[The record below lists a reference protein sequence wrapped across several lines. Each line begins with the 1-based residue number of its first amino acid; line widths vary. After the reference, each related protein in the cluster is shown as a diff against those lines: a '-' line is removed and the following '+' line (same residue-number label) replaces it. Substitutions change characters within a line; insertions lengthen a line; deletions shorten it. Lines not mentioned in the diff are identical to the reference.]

1 MTPDFSRKTRRIIGD
16 SAYGPELQALAI
28 WMAAERYRPFEVEQ
42 HLRRM
47 DYMLGR
53 LPSSSTFATHD
64 ADVLAAA
71 FGVERT
77 PRSRGFRFGATHRLY
92 TRFLQSCG
100 RLHVAP
106 SGDPYEALKRAYA
119 GFLIDVRGLSLSSRR
134 HHAQVVAD
142 FLRRGLPAGQPLSAL
157 TRAAVEQYIQLRSRE
172 VCRHSLQ
179 HDVAYV
185 RAFLR
190 YAHDHGHAAQRL
202 DAIDTP
208 RTYRGEL
215 PPRAMPWPQVEAL
228 LASIDRSSRT
238 GWRDLG
244 MLHLI
249 AYYGLRPSEVVALR
263 LDSIDWDAATLHVYQ
278 SKTRSTLA
286 LPLAEPTLAL
296 LRQYLANDRT
306 QGLSGLPQLFQR
318 AFCPYGP
325 LQRHGVNDAFERR
338 AREAGF
344 ADLRSHV
351 YRLRHS
357 FAMRLL
363 GAGVG
368 IKLIGDLLGH
378 RSIETTCTY
387 LRLDLSTLRGV
398 ALAVPG
404 ASAPIGGDHA

>member
-1 MTPDFSRKTRRIIGD
+1 
-16 SAYGPELQALAI
+16 
-28 WMAAERYRPFEVEQ
+28 
-42 HLRRM
+42 
-47 DYMLGR
+47 
-53 LPSSSTFATHD
+53 
-64 ADVLAAA
+64 
-71 FGVERT
+71 
-77 PRSRGFRFGATHRLY
+77 
-92 TRFLQSCG
+92 
-100 RLHVAP
+100 
-106 SGDPYEALKRAYA
+106 
-119 GFLIDVRGLSLSSRR
+119 
-134 HHAQVVAD
+134 
-142 FLRRGLPAGQPLSAL
+142 
-157 TRAAVEQYIQLRSRE
+157 
-172 VCRHSLQ
+172 
-179 HDVAYV
+179 
-185 RAFLR
+185 
-190 YAHDHGHAAQRL
+190 
-202 DAIDTP
+202 
-208 RTYRGEL
+208 
-215 PPRAMPWPQVEAL
+215 
-228 LASIDRSSRT
+228 
-238 GWRDLG
+238 

>member
-16 SAYGPELQALAI
+16 SAYGPELATLAT
-28 WMAAERYRPFEVEQ
+28 WVTAERYRPFEVEQ

-53 LPSSSTFATHD
+53 LPSASPLTTHD
-64 ADVLAAA
+64 AEALARA
-71 FGVERT
+71 FGAERS
-77 PRSRGFRFGATHRLY
+77 PYSRGYRFGATHRVY
-92 TRFLQSCG
+92 SRFLQSCG

-106 SGDPYEALKRAYA
+106 SDDPYDDLKQAYA
-119 GFLIDVRGLSLSSRR
+119 SFLIDVRGLSLSSRQ
-134 HHAQVVAD
+134 HHAQTVAD
-142 FLRRGLPAGQPLSAL
+142 FLRRGVPAGQTLGAL
-157 TRAAVEQYIQLRSRE
+157 TRAEVEQYIRLRSRE
-172 VCRHSLQ
+172 ICRHSLQ

-190 YAHDHGHAAQRL
+190 YAHDQGHVAHRL

-215 PPRAMPWPQVEAL
+215 PPRALPWPQVEAL

-238 GWRDLG
+238 GWRDLC

-249 AYYGLRPSEVVALR
+249 AHYGLRPSEIVALR
-263 LDSIDWDAATLHVYQ
+263 LDSIDWDTRTLHVYQ

-286 LPLAEPTLAL
+286 LPLAEPTLDL
-296 LRQYLANDRT
+296 LRQYLAHDHT
-306 QGLSGLPQLFQR
+306 QALSGLPQLFQR

-338 AREAGF
+338 ARETGF

-357 FAMRLL
+357 FAMHLL
-363 GAGVG
+363 SAGVSV
-368 IKLIGDLLGH
+368 KLIGDLLGH

-387 LRLDLSTLRGV
+387 LRLDLATLRGV
-398 ALAVPG
+398 ALTVPG
-404 ASAPIGGDHA
+404 AVASIGGDHA